1 MTKPRICQLFVYLL
15 QVISVLLIIFPGIFG
30 KKKFWNFYSWKM
42 APLISTDWLTS
53 MVHETGIEY
62 MLNPRMVSVILNSY
76 QVYFYVKH

>member
-1 MTKPRICQLFVYLL
+1 
-15 QVISVLLIIFPGIFG
+15 
-30 KKKFWNFYSWKM
+30 
-42 APLISTDWLTS
+42 